1 MVTLLKNEKTT
12 YPPLSLNAILKGV
25 LAALII
31 TVLGSALLGI
41 AYYATSL
48 GEKTLPLTSSILY
61 YISIFAGS
69 VLAAR
74 WAGYKGLVHGIGV
87 AVIFMF
93 LGWLIG
99 HFLLH
104 TTAAAGV
111 VLQKAIISCLAG
123 AVGGVLGV
131 GVSR

>member
-1 MVTLLKNEKTT
+1 MSSIKHDGAT
-12 YPPLSLNAILKGV
+12 YPPLSLNAVLKGV

-31 TVLGSALLGI
+31 TVLGSAVLGI
-41 AYYATSL
+41 FYHVISL
-48 GEKTLPLTSSILY
+48 GEKTLPMASNILY
-61 YISIFAGS
+61 YISVFGGS

-87 AVIFMF
+87 AVLF
-93 LGWLIG
+93 LLFGWLIG
-99 HFLLH
+99 HYLLH
-104 TTAAAGV
+104 TSAATGA
-111 VLQKAIISCLAG
+111 VLQKAFISCLAG